1 MTKEIPHLIIA
12 TPLFPGYVDITQG
25 SEEALQ
31 SATATVGPIS
41 VAIDAS
47 HMSFRFYSG
56 GVYNEQ

>member
-1 MTKEIPHLIIA
+1 MRKEIPHLIIPS
-12 TPLFPGYVDITQG
+12 PLFPGYVDVPQG

-41 VAIDAS
+41 VAIDAC
-47 HMSFRFYSG
+47 HTSFQFYHS